1 MGKFGNSLSTTEG
14 ELRITVAALMKA
26 CGENQ
31 TKLAEGLRITQG
43 QVSRKQN
50 GKAVWSMGDIDK
62 LSVHYGI
69 PVPDLLSG
77 PSHAVRKLSP
87 RRLADMIGGSQEV
100 IAV

>member
-1 MGKFGNSLSTTEG
+1 MGKLGNAASTSEAT
-14 ELRITVAALMKA
+14 LRITVAALMKA

-31 TKLAEGLRITQG
+31 TKLAKGLRITQG

-62 LSVHYGI
+62 LSAHYGV
-69 PVPDLLSG
+69 PVPDLLCG
-77 PSHAVRKLSP
+77 PSHAVSKLSP

-100 IAV
+100 ITV